1 MGTRPV
7 QYSADTLSVPL
18 NFSGY
23 EEVSRIGLRLS
34 LAGGTL
40 VFFPFFT
47 SLEEDQIPPF
57 AENKIA

>member
-1 MGTRPV
+1 METRPV

-40 VFFPFFT
+40 VFFFLF
-47 SLEEDQIPPF
+47 LLLLK
-57 AENKIA
+57 KIRYPHLQKIK